1 MTRAL
6 TMGLV
11 VALALSGRSD
21 AVTPSGPQIE
31 LFVTRLLSAIQPDGR
46 IEVEQ
51 TFDCGDPDEEKIVLC
66 FDKASGVGFRFR
78 PEGPLDVI
86 SVPIVL
92 HDGKPVA
99 VGSWPG
105 HYPVASQEEYRRLEA
120 AVAQLPEA
128 PALQALGDCS
138 FALSPNSTRPLVWF
152 AKQNAVADTRILFL
166 LGASAF
172 SIYGLRGFYNRSLD
186 GYQVGELVIA
196 NGIETPCGT
205 PD

>member
-1 MTRAL
+1 MTRAG

-11 VALALSGRSD
+11 IALALAGRSV

-31 LFVTRLLSAIQPDGR
+31 LFITRLLSAIQPDGR
-46 IEVEQ
+46 IEVEP
-51 TFDCGDPDEEKIVLC
+51 TFDCGEPDEERIVTC

-86 SVPIVL
+86 DVPIVL
-92 HDGKPVA
+92 HEGEPAA

-105 HYPVASQEEYRRLEA
+105 HYPVASREEYRRLET
-120 AVAQLPEA
+120 AVAQLPET
-128 PALQALGDCS
+128 PAVQALGDCS
-138 FALSPNSTRPLVWF
+138 FELSPDSTRPLVWF

-166 LGASAF
+166 LGASAY

-186 GYQVGELVIA
+186 GYQVGELVIT
-196 NGIETPCGT
+196 NGIEMPCGA